1 MKLGMVELLMLQGVA
16 NMDIKRIKV
25 CGFRNITEVNLRF
38 DNITALVGLN
48 GYGKSNVMDAIDFGF
63 DFIHAPNAEKAG
75 MMTSKH
81 CIPILKANAGQDYS
95 FEIDLAIESGKKKYH
110 VNYGFSFAWKTNK
123 SSAKVTSEIL
133 RIKLEEKN
141 QRYVSFIARD
151 ETSAQYKSS
160 ETGRCSKPI
169 AIDDNAL
176 VINKL
181 TALDDLFYLDI
192 IKKLNN
198 VKFFI
203 ERHLDASLSFVP
215 DPFVIK

>member
-169 AIDDNAL
+169 AE
-176 VINKL
+176 
-181 TALDDLFYLDI
+181 DLFVFHANE
-192 IKKLNN
+192 K
-198 VKFFI
+198 
-203 ERHLDASLSFVP
+203 P
-215 DPFVIK
+215 